1 MKKRAGDEFRGYF
14 QRIEKGVPAS
24 GYWLGER
31 PSFHDAYAFTL
42 LRWGGFAGIDPRS
55 MPGYLAYAE
64 RVLQAVPVA
73 AAAARERIRL
83 DTYKA

>member
-1 MKKRAGDEFRGYF
+1 MKKRAADEFRGYL
-14 QRIEKGVPAS
+14 Q
-24 GYWLGER
+24 
-31 PSFHDAYAFTL
+31 

-64 RVLQAVPVA
+64 RVLQAPPVA
-73 AAAARERIRL
+73 MAAARERIRL